1 MVDRTG
7 STRTGSTRPG
17 SARTGSTPGDV
28 GAVRAGNLSRVVRS
42 VLASDAPP
50 TRAEVA
56 AVTSMTRATVS
67 RLTDDLLAGGILAE
81 LDPVGGGPGRPGTP
95 LVAGARRYAA
105 LGLQVNVSYLAAV
118 VVDLRGTLL
127 AELVEP
133 GDQRDLPPDQVL
145 GRLAALAAKALA
157 DIPSGMTLVGSRV
170 AVPGIV
176 SSDSGVLLRAPNLGW
191 SGVDVSALLDLS
203 GAGAPPASVG
213 NEAELAS
220 ASVSLERPGRPGPLR
235 DFVYLSGE
243 IGIGGAVVLDGR
255 PVLGRH
261 GWAGE
266 IGHVTVDPA
275 GPACACGSTG
285 CLEQYA
291 GRRALFEAAGLA
303 PTSAT
308 ADLVR
313 LVDRGDPDAVAAVDR
328 AAWGLGTALGVVVNL
343 VDVPVIVLGGHL
355 RELAG
360 LLQPRVEA
368 ILRSRVLSA
377 AWDSPSVLA
386 ADAHPAPGALGGALL
401 ELEHLVADP
410 AGWLTR

>member
-1 MVDRTG
+1 VVDRTG
-7 STRTGSTRPG
+7 ST
-17 SARTGSTPGDV
+17 RTGSTPGDV

-42 VLASDAPP
+42 VLAAEAPP

-56 AVTSMTRATVS
+56 AATSMTRATVS

-81 LDPVGGGPGRPGTP
+81 LDPVSGGPGRPGTP

-127 AELVEP
+127 VELVEP
-133 GDQRDLPPDQVL
+133 GDQRDLPPEQVL

-191 SGVDVSALLDLS
+191 SGVEVSALLDLS

-313 LVDRGDPDAVAAVDR
+313 LVGRGDPDAVAAVDR
-328 AAWGLGTALGVVVNL
+328 AAWGLGTALAVVVNL

-377 AWDSPSVLA
+377 AWDSPRVLA

-401 ELEHLVADP
+401 ELEQLVADP

>member
-1 MVDRTG
+1 MVGRNRT
-7 STRTGSTRPG
+7 SV
-17 SARTGSTPGDV
+17 ATPNDV
-28 GAVRAGNLSRVVRS
+28 AAVRAGNLSRVVRS
-42 VLASDAPP
+42 VLAADTPP
-50 TRAEVA
+50 TRADVA
-56 AVTSMTRATVS
+56 AATSMTRATVS
-67 RLTDDLLAGGILAE
+67 RLTDDLLAGGVLAE
-81 LDPVGGGPGRPGTP
+81 LEPVGGGPGRPGTP
-95 LVAGARRYAA
+95 LVAGAGRFAA
-105 LGLQVNVSYLAAV
+105 LGLQVNVGYLAAV
-118 VVDLRGTLL
+118 VVDLRGSLL

-133 GDQRDLPPDQVL
+133 GDLRDLPPDQVL
-145 GRLAALAAKALA
+145 GRLAGLAAKALA
-157 DIPSGMTLVGSRV
+157 DVPAGMTLVGSRV

-176 SSDSGVLLRAPNLGW
+176 SSDSGILLRAPNLGW
-191 SGVDVSALLDLS
+191 SGVDVATALDLS

-243 IGIGGAVVLDGR
+243 IGIGGAVVLDGH

-266 IGHVTVDPA
+266 IGHVTVDPS

-291 GRRALFEAAGLA
+291 GRRALVEAAGLA
-303 PTSAT
+303 PTAGTAELIAAVESA
-308 ADLVR
+308 
-313 LVDRGDPDAVAAVDR
+313 DPAAVAAVDR
-328 AAWGLGTALGVVVNL
+328 AAWGLGTALGAVVNL

-368 ILRSRVLSA
+368 ILRRRVLSA
-377 AWDSPSVLA
+377 AWDAPQVQA
-386 ADAHPAPGALGGALL
+386 ATPHPAPGALGGAML
-401 ELEHLVADP
+401 ELERLVDDP

>member
-7 STRTGSTRPG
+7 STRTG

-42 VLASDAPP
+42 VLAADAPP

-56 AVTSMTRATVS
+56 AATSMTRATVS

-105 LGLQVNVSYLAAV
+105 LGLQVNVGYLAAV

-127 AELVEP
+127 AELVDTA
-133 GDQRDLPPDQVL
+133 DQRDLPPDQVL

-303 PTSAT
+303 PASAT

-313 LVDRGDPDAVAAVDR
+313 LVDRGDPDAVAAFDR

-368 ILRSRVLSA
+368 ILRGRVLSA
-377 AWDSPSVLA
+377 DWDSPRVLA

-401 ELEHLVADP
+401 ELEQLVADP